1 MPGIKLPYIKL
12 HIPFLFSLK
21 TKISM
26 QLSREE
32 TTALKKFFYFSQLL
46 FTALPC
52 IYLQEEGQT
61 RESKEEK
68 GPILY
73 IIPLVP
79 PALTVH
85 LIKHAF

>member
-32 TTALKKFFYFSQLL
+32 ATALKKCSYFNQLL

-68 GPILY
+68 GAY
-73 IIPLVP
+73 F
-79 PALTVH
+79 VH
-85 LIKHAF
+85 GSFSSSCPDSSSY